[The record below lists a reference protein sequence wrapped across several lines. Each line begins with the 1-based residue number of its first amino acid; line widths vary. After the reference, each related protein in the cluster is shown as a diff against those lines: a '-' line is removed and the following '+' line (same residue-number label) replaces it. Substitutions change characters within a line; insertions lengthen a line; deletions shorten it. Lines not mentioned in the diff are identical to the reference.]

1 MKIARILAAAAVLLA
16 GACSDGTT
24 PGSGRTQVLLT
35 DAPFPFGGIS
45 RVDVYIAK
53 IEATTS
59 TDTTGNIDAGWVT
72 IAEPMKTYNLL
83 ELQQGTTAIAG
94 EVDLPA
100 GQYRAIRLTVDCGQ
114 SSITRTDGSHAF
126 VQWPV
131 QGELKL
137 NALVENALEVPQG
150 GAQIV
155 IDFDVGRTFLDNGA
169 GGFWFIPW
177 IRAVNNAE
185 TGSVAG
191 TVTATDIEGH
201 PAGVGDAIVM
211 AWHAGPGI
219 AGSIAATTR
228 TDADGHY
235 VLGWLHAGE
244 YNVGVQPPQG
254 FVYNQGGTPVTIH
267 TGQRATTNFT
277 VTPGTGGGTDTTTTG
292 GGGGGQPTGPV
303 ATVALQP
310 ATQTVSV
317 GDSVPVM
324 AILKNAAGD
333 QLAGRTVT
341 WTISDSSK
349 VAVFGSFGQWAV
361 LRAKA
366 SGTVTITATSEGKS
380 GTGTVTV
387 R

>member
-1 MKIARILAAAAVLLA
+1 MKIGRILAAAAVLTIA
-16 GACSDGTT
+16 ACSDTT
-24 PGSGRTQVLLT
+24 NGLNGRTQVLLT

-53 IEATTS
+53 IEASTS
-59 TDTTGNIDAGWVT
+59 TDTTGGVDAGWVT
-72 IAEPMKTYNLL
+72 IASPMKAYNLL

-100 GQYRAIRLTVDCGQ
+100 GQYRAIRLTIDCGQ

-131 QGELKL
+131 QGQLQL
-137 NALVENALEVPQG
+137 NALVENALEVPEG

-155 IDFDVGRTFLDNGA
+155 IDFDVGRTFLDNGS

-191 TVTATDIEGH
+191 AVTATDIEGH
-201 PAGVGDAIVM
+201 PVGIGDATVII
-211 AWHAGPGI
+211 WHAGPGI
-219 AGSIAATTR
+219 AGAIAATTR

-235 VLGWLHAGE
+235 VLGWLHAGT
-244 YNVGVQPPQG
+244 YNVGVQPPAG
-254 FVYNQGGTPVTIH
+254 FVYNQGGVPVTIQ
-267 TGQRATTNFT
+267 TGQRATANFT
-277 VTPGTGGGTDTTTTG
+277 VLTGTGGGTDTSTT

-303 ATVALQP
+303 ASVTLQP
-310 ATQTVSV
+310 STQTVSV

-324 AILKNAAGD
+324 AMLKNAAGD

-349 VAVFGSFGQWAV
+349 VSVFGSFGQWAV
-361 LRAKA
+361 LRAHA